1 MSEPASIKALLT
13 LRKGNASAIGG
24 ARVDLLRAI
33 AQTGSITAA
42 AKACGLS
49 YKGAWDAVQ
58 AMNNLSVRP
67 LVRAQTGGKGGG
79 AAEVSE
85 AGLALIAAF
94 DRAGT
99 VLDAFA
105 GQLEAVLDGG
115 DIDRLFGSFTMKTS
129 ARNAYTG
136 AVSFV
141 HDGAINAEVGLAIAD
156 GVQIVAIVTRESV
169 EALELAPGRT
179 ATALIKS
186 SFVLL
191 ASGHEALPISARN
204 RLLGTVVSVVPGAV
218 NDEVTLDLGGGK
230 TVTAVITAESRQA
243 LKLEVG
249 QPAQALIKA
258 SHIILAVD

>member
-13 LRKGNASAIGG
+13 LRKGNASAVGG
-24 ARVDLLRAI
+24 ARIDLLRAI
-33 AQTGSITAA
+33 AQSGSITAA
-42 AKACGLS
+42 AKVCGLS

-58 AMNNLSVRP
+58 AMNNLSVQP
-67 LVRAQTGGKGGG
+67 VVRAQTGGRGGG
-79 AAEVSE
+79 AAEVTE
-85 AGLALIAAF
+85 AGMALVTAF
-94 DRAGT
+94 DRAGA
-99 VLDAFA
+99 VLDVFA
-105 GQLEAVLDGG
+105 GQLAAVLDGG
-115 DIDRLFGSFTMKTS
+115 DIRLLESFTMKTS

-136 AVSFV
+136 TVSFV
-141 HDGAINAEVGLAIAD
+141 HDGAVNAEVGLTIAD
-156 GVQIVAIVTRESV
+156 SIEIVAIVTRESV
-169 EALELAPGRT
+169 EALELAPGQT

-204 RLLGTVVSVVPGAV
+204 RLLGTVSAVVPGAV

-230 TVTAVITAESRQA
+230 SVTAVITAESRQA